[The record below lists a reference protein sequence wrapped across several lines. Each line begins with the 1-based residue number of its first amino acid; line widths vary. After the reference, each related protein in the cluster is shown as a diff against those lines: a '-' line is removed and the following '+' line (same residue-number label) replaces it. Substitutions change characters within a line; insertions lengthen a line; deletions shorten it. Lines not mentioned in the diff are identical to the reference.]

1 MCSVLSVMSDSA
13 THGLQHVTLPC
24 PSLSPT
30 VCWSSCPSSQWC
42 HPTISSSA
50 ALSPSALNLS
60 QPQGHISHCMHACMV
75 SRFSC
80 VWLFA
85 TLWIIT
91 HQAPLSKGFSR
102 QECWSGLPCPPPGGL
117 PDPGIK
123 PKSLVSAALQADSLP
138 TKSLGKPVSH
148 IETPDYRTR
157 W

>member
-1 MCSVLSVMSDSA
+1 MKSAQHDESLCGMCSVLCHVRLFA
-13 THGLQHVTLPC
+13 THGLQHVTLPG

-42 HPTISSSA
+42 HATISSSA

-91 HQAPLSKGFSR
+91 HQAPLSKGFSK

-123 PKSLVSAALQADSLP
+123 PTSLMSPALASGFF
-138 TKSLGKPVSH
+138 T
-148 IETPDYRTR
+148 TRTAC
-157 W
+157 